1 MVTARRVPRKR
12 LVKVPTNVSPAKASP
27 ARREAALFARVLEIV
42 DAARDHAARSVN
54 AAMVHAYWMIGRE
67 IVEVEQAGA
76 KRAGYGDEVID
87 RLAARLVGRIGR
99 GFGPRTLRRLRL
111 FYQTYPSGSVLP
123 AERPTIRT
131 APLSR
136 FDRPPIRTAPLSKS
150 ASAAAFPP
158 NLGWTHYLV
167 LMKVANPAA
176 RAFYEIEAARDSWS
190 SRELERQVASL
201 LFERLAKS
209 RDKKKVMA
217 LARRGHQLEHP
228 ADVIK
233 EPFVLEFLGL
243 DERSEWRE
251 RELEQAIIDRIEAFL
266 LELGKGFCFVARQ
279 KRLTL
284 DGDHFYVDLVLYN
297 RLLRCFVLVDLKLG
311 KLTHQD
317 LGQMQMY
324 VNFFDRFQR
333 ADHEAE
339 TIGIVLCSDKNDAMA
354 RITLPAGNKQ
364 ILAGRYQM
372 YLPSEAELRAALARD
387 RENAERALRAM
398 ALEPTAPASAAS
410 ARRSTP
416 AGARSGGAARRRG
429 RRAGTGT
436 RSP

>member
-1 MVTARRVPRKR
+1 MATAQKAPGKR
-12 LVKVPTNVSPAKASP
+12 LVKSLAKTSPT
-27 ARREAALFARVLEIV
+27 RREAALLARVLEIV
-42 DAARDHAARSVN
+42 EAARGHAARSVN
-54 AAMVHAYWMIGRE
+54 SAMVHAYWMIGRE

-87 RLAARLVGRIGR
+87 RLAERLTGQLGR
-99 GFGPRTLRRLRL
+99 GFGARTLRRLRL
-111 FYQTYPSGSVLP
+111 FYQTYPEGSALPSEAGSQPIRTAVLSRS
-123 AERPTIRT
+123 ARPRIRT

-136 FDRPPIRTAPLSKS
+136 STSPT
-150 ASAAAFPP
+150 AAAFPS

-167 LMKVANPAA
+167 LLKVANPTA
-176 RAFYEIEAARDSWS
+176 RAFYEIEAAQEAWS

-217 LARRGHQLEHP
+217 LARRGHQVETP
-228 ADVIK
+228 ADMMK

-243 DERSEWRE
+243 DERAEWRE

-284 DGDHFYVDLVLYN
+284 EGDHFYVDLVLYN

-333 ADHEAE
+333 ADHEAQ
-339 TIGIVLCSDKNDAMA
+339 TIGIVLCSEKNDAMA
-354 RITLPAGNKQ
+354 KITLPEGNRQ
-364 ILAGRYQM
+364 ILAGRYQL
-372 YLPSEAELRAALARD
+372 YLPSEDELRAELARE
-387 RENAERALRAM
+387 RESAERALRAL
-398 ALEPTAPASAAS
+398 ALEEHP
-410 ARRSTP
+410 
-416 AGARSGGAARRRG
+416 RRG
-429 RRAGTGT
+429 SRKR
-436 RSP
+436 

>member
-1 MVTARRVPRKR
+1 MAVSEKAPRKKSVR
-12 LVKVPTNVSPAKASP
+12 SLAKAPP
-27 ARREAALFARVLEIV
+27 AHREAALLTRVLEIV
-42 DAARDHAARSVN
+42 EAARGHAARSVN
-54 AAMVHAYWMIGRE
+54 TAMVHAYWMIGRE

-76 KRAGYGDEVID
+76 KRAGYGDELID
-87 RLAARLVGRIGR
+87 RLAERLVGRIGR
-99 GFGPRTLRRLRL
+99 GFGARTLRRLRL
-111 FYQTYPSGSVLP
+111 FYQTYPAGSVLS
-123 AERPTIRT
+123 AERQGQPIRTAVLSKSGGKRIRT
-131 APLSR
+131 APLAKSR
-136 FDRPPIRTAPLSKS
+136 LPSVAM
-150 ASAAAFPP
+150 FPS

-167 LMKVANPAA
+167 LLKVTNPTA
-176 RAFYEIEAARDSWS
+176 RAFYEIEAARESWS

-201 LFERLAKS
+201 LFERLARS

-217 LARRGHQLEHP
+217 LARRGHQVETP

-266 LELGKGFCFVARQ
+266 LELGKGFCFVSRQ

-284 DGDHFYVDLVLYN
+284 EGDHFFVDLVLYN

-333 ADHEAE
+333 AEHEAE
-339 TIGIVLCSDKNDAMA
+339 TIGIVLCSEKNDAVA
-354 RITLPAGNKQ
+354 KITLPEGNRQ

-372 YLPSEAELRAALARD
+372 YLPSEDELREELARD
-387 RENAERALRAM
+387 RESAERALRVM
-398 ALEPTAPASAAS
+398 ALEEE
-410 ARRSTP
+410 
-416 AGARSGGAARRRG
+416 RRRG
-429 RRAGTGT
+429 GGKR
-436 RSP
+436 

>member
-1 MVTARRVPRKR
+1 MAIAQKAQRKR
-12 LVKVPTNVSPAKASP
+12 AVRALAKSSP
-27 ARREAALFARVLEIV
+27 ARLEDALFARVLQIV
-42 DAARDHAARSVN
+42 DAARGHAARSVN
-54 AAMVHAYWMIGRE
+54 TTMVHAYWMIGRE
-67 IVEVEQAGA
+67 IVEVEQAGE
-76 KRAGYGDEVID
+76 KRAGYGDELLKRLGG
-87 RLAARLVGRIGR
+87 RLAGRLGK
-99 GFGPRTLRRLRL
+99 GFSARTLRRLRQFYVL
-111 FYQTYPSGSVLP
+111 FPRGSAIPRDLDGP
-123 AERPTIRT
+123 RKRSAALTRSRPGEIWSALLTKS
-131 APLSR
+131 APLG
-136 FDRPPIRTAPLSKS
+136 
-150 ASAAAFPP
+150 AAAFPS

-167 LMKVANPAA
+167 MLGVRSADA
-176 RAFYEIEAARDSWS
+176 RAFYEIEAAREGWS
-190 SRELERQVASL
+190 SRELERQVSSL

-217 LARRGHQLEHP
+217 LARRGHQVETP

-284 DGDHFYVDLVLYN
+284 EGDHFYVDLVLYN

-339 TIGIVLCSDKNDAMA
+339 TIGIVLCSEKNDAMA
-354 RITLPAGNKQ
+354 KITLPEGNRQ

-372 YLPSEAELRAALARD
+372 YLPSEDELRAELARD
-387 RENAERALRAM
+387 RESAERGLRAL
-398 ALEPTAPASAAS
+398 ALEEQP
-410 ARRSTP
+410 
-416 AGARSGGAARRRG
+416 RRG
-429 RRAGTGT
+429 GRKR
-436 RSP
+436 